1 MTILGRLRFLLIA
14 QTVAIVVT
22 AIIILGGLNLA
33 RTLAGY
39 FPDTLIPG
47 AVAVKNLNIT
57 ALNLYI
63 EANRDND
70 VSELR
75 ADGDR
80 WLATLNRVIDAGE
93 GQAAVVN
100 AQQNVNRDWQALRTA
115 TGQQREA
122 AFSSFQTSMAAVDG
136 ILAQLVTTGGARIMD
151 TITTTRTIIVTVILA
166 IVVISLAATFII
178 GRTATRAVNNLINPI
193 RLLTQRDLTTQFN
206 VSGKH
211 EFSRLGQDLNQMTQ
225 SMATAF
231 SVIRDRV
238 DGLKDISERFAESSV
253 KASENMHNQLH
264 ETDQVATAINEL
276 SASAGEVAARA
287 DSVSQITQEVADQAS
302 ESGRRVGQSAKK
314 SEQVSTYM
322 NDTLEKISSLA
333 NLTTE
338 ISDAL
343 NVINAIAEQTNLL
356 ALNAAIEAARAG
368 EQGRGFAVV
377 ADEVRTLA
385 TRSAESTKQI
395 SGVIERLG
403 NAAKAALESSD
414 QASALAT
421 ENKVTATEVNDEIN
435 IMVGRIHD
443 LRDLITQIAENAREQ
458 ETVTESLS
466 ANVTHINDLAKDNAS
481 FGDMIGRDV
490 ETIKQTVSDTQAQVR
505 QFKL

>member
-1 MTILGRLRFLLIA
+1 MTILGRLRFLLVA

-22 AIIILGGLNLA
+22 AIIILGGLNLT
-33 RTLAGY
+33 RTLASY

-75 ADGDR
+75 AAGDR

-93 GQAAVVN
+93 GQPAVV
-100 AQQNVNRDWQALRTA
+100 AVQQNVNRDWQVLRTA

-122 AFSSFQTSMAAVDG
+122 AFSSFQTSMASVDG
-136 ILAQLVTTGGARIMD
+136 VLSQLVETGGARIMD
-151 TITTTRTIIVTVILA
+151 TITTTRTVIVTVILV
-166 IVVISLAATFII
+166 IVVISLTATFII

-322 NDTLEKISSLA
+322 NDTQEKINSLA

-338 ISDAL
+338 ISNAL

-385 TRSAESTKQI
+385 TRSADSTKQI

-414 QASALAT
+414 QASALAS

-505 QFKL
+505 QFQL

>member
-22 AIIILGGLNLA
+22 ALIILGGLNLA
-33 RTLAGY
+33 RTLASY

-63 EANRDND
+63 EANRGND
-70 VSELR
+70 VSQLR

-93 GQAAVVN
+93 GQAPVVT
-100 AQQNVNRDWQALRTA
+100 AQQNVNRDWRALRSA
-115 TGQQREA
+115 SGDQREV
-122 AFSSFQTSMAAVDG
+122 AFNSFQTSMASVDG
-136 ILAQLVTTGGARIMD
+136 ILAQLVETGGARIMD
-151 TITTTRTIIVTVILA
+151 TISTTRTIIVSVIIA
-166 IVVISLAATFII
+166 IVVISLAATFFI
-178 GRTATRAVNNLINPI
+178 GRTATRAVNNLITPI
-193 RLLTQRDLTTQFN
+193 QSLTQRDLTTHFS

-211 EFSRLGQDLNQMTQ
+211 EFSRLGQDLNHMTQ

-238 DGLKDISERFAESSV
+238 DGLKEISERFAKSSI

-302 ESGRRVGQSAKK
+302 ESGRRVGRSAKK
-314 SEQVSTYM
+314 SEQVSVYM
-322 NDTLEKISSLA
+322 NDTQEKINSLA

-395 SGVIERLG
+395 SDVIERLG
-403 NAAKAALESSD
+403 NAAKAALESAD
-414 QASALAT
+414 QASALAS

-435 IMVGRIHD
+435 VMVGRIHD

>member
-22 AIIILGGLNLA
+22 AAIILGGLNLA
-33 RTLAGY
+33 RTLASY

-63 EANRDND
+63 EANRGND
-70 VSELR
+70 VGQLR
-75 ADGDR
+75 AEGDR

-93 GQAAVVN
+93 GQAFVVT
-100 AQQNVNRDWQALRTA
+100 AQQNINRDWETLQTA
-115 TGQQREA
+115 PDSQRDT
-122 AFSSFQTSMAAVDG
+122 AFNSFQSSMASVDD
-136 ILAQLVTTGGARIMD
+136 ILAQLVETGGARIID
-151 TITTTRTIIVTVILA
+151 TISTTRTIIVSVILG
-166 IVVISLAATFII
+166 IVVVSLTATFII
-178 GRTATRAVNNLINPI
+178 GRTATRAVNNLITPI
-193 RLLTQRDLTTQFN
+193 KSLTQRDLTTHFN

-211 EFSRLGQDLNQMTQ
+211 EFARLGQDLNQMTQ

-238 DGLKDISERFAESSV
+238 DGLKDISERFAESSI

-314 SEQVSTYM
+314 SEQVSVYM
-322 NDTLEKISSLA
+322 NDTQEKINSLA

-385 TRSAESTKQI
+385 TRSAESTQQI

-414 QASALAT
+414 QASALAS

-435 IMVGRIHD
+435 MMVGRIHD

-490 ETIKQTVSDTQAQVR
+490 VTIKQTVSDTQDQVR
-505 QFKL
+505 QFTL